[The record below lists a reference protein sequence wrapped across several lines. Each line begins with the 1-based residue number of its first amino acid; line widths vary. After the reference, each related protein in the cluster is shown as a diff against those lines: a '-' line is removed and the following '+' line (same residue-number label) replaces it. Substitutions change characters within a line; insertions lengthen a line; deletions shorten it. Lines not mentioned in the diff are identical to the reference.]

1 MLAAVI
7 DPTTKRAIGQMIKGV
22 QVVGAAH
29 DGVVR
34 AYCSHWVTQV
44 AFEEPLI
51 MASVSPKHDTHP
63 LMAASGVFA
72 VSILGADQIDIGQY
86 FSYPGRRFRHI
97 ATEYLELV
105 GGLPVVPDCLAWLRC
120 ETFERKPMGDHELF
134 FARVTAVGAGRLGA
148 PPLLYSARHGW
159 RATGSFNRRYGTQF
173 AKKRMCRASSCMT
186 PSKIPT
192 SGAGK
197 MPDSAAT
204 WKSPKAKKESKHSP

>member
-1 MLAAVI
+1 MARPRAMLAAVI

-29 DGVVR
+29 EGVVR

-63 LMAASGVFA
+63 LIVASGVFA
-72 VSILGADQIDIGQY
+72 VSVLAADQVDIGQY
-86 FSYPGRRFRHI
+86 FSYPGRRFRYI

-105 GGLPVVPDCLAWLRC
+105 DGLPVVPNCLAWLRC

-159 RATGSFNRRYGTQF
+159 RATGDKARQPGDSIRDRLL
-173 AKKRMCRASSCMT
+173 ARLAA
-186 PSKIPT
+186 
-192 SGAGK
+192 AGVEVE
-197 MPDSAAT
+197 PAADDS
-204 WKSPKAKKESKHSP
+204 